1 MDGIKK
7 LKSEFPEHS
16 AKVGGDV
23 QPIKV
28 LRADAYQINKV
39 NILLRAASDLGRR
52 YFFGLNYINAEE
64 IANLDNSFIAFIC
77 GRLDQVVFMP
87 TEVLINLLPKISHDR
102 NGEYK
107 INFGRDLNLIIRGR
121 GQKLDCKQFV
131 NNWDIILNPKAQG
144 KISASPEESIHTVVQ
159 GRLIEIGNVRG
170 YETFCP
176 NKNKLFNKKEIS
188 QITTVETC
196 PRLQFSEYD
205 ILRQIDVMWLRKAK
219 GELFPEYA
227 FEVELSTGVWSGVGR
242 LSTLR
247 DYSSTRLYVISNQ
260 PKKFMQVMSSFEEFK
275 ERFKHVSTED
285 VGVLYSTEL
294 RLRELREIIDL

>member
-7 LKSEFPEHS
+7 LKSEFLEHS

-28 LRADAYQINKV
+28 LRADAYQINKA

-77 GRLDQVVFMP
+77 GELDQVVFMP

-107 INFGRDLNLIIRGR
+107 INFDRDLNLIIRGR

-131 NNWDIILNPKAQG
+131 NNWDIILDPKAQG
-144 KISASPEESIHTVVQ
+144 KISTNPEESIHTVVQ

-176 NKNKLFNKKEIS
+176 NKNKRFNKKEIS
-188 QITTVETC
+188 QIITVETC

-219 GELFPEYA
+219 GEFFPEYA

-247 DYSSTRLYVISNQ
+247 DYSSTKLYVISNQ

-285 VGVLYSTEL
+285 VGVLYSAEL